1 MKEVKVIQFCPPNNS
16 IMVDQGQTGQSISKK
31 PGPLEKALVKLRFK
45 DVNVQLGN
53 YGNPVQSSQT
63 CCWYFCILKPWKGLG
78 QCVAVSRHTAP
89 GTAPGLSLGF
99 APELEMCQ
107 LQYGNRFHWAETHTL
122 RGTNISCGKG
132 TSSKG
137 PSKRGY
143 VSFQEGKEM

>member
-31 PGPLEKALVKLRFK
+31 PGSAEKALVKLRFK
-45 DVNVQLGN
+45 DVKCAAWKLWK
-53 YGNPVQSSQT
+53 SSSIQPNS
-63 CCWYFCILKPWKGLG
+63 CWYFCILKPWKGLG

-137 PSKRGY
+137 PSKRGF